1 VILLHRLVLEDLL
14 GIGAEAMKRQEHI
27 EYVKDAEALERDVA
41 TADCGVLV
49 NPTRLDQVV
58 EVSRMGLRLPQKSTF
73 FHPKV
78 TSGLVLD
85 RLDET

>member
-1 VILLHRLVLEDLL
+1 
-14 GIGAEAMKRQEHI
+14 
-27 EYVKDAEALERDVA
+27 VA
-41 TADCGVLV
+41 SADCGVLL

-85 RLDET
+85 RLD